1 MNNTSNNRLIQG
13 SATIGTHAEELVDY
27 SAYAEPTA
35 TDKLA
40 ELSNLATKLAE
51 AETVVVTK
59 ERELAAAQEVV
70 RELSEKTIPEMM
82 DALEMKEFTTR
93 GGLSISI
100 KEAIRAS
107 IPEARKSEAIIWL
120 DTNGYG
126 SLVKRKF
133 VVAFGKDE
141 ERWADKFAR
150 DLAQRKR
157 QLKVDQDKS
166 VHPKTLASFVKEQ
179 LENGAYVPEAL
190 FGVFRQRYAKIEVK
204 R

>member
-1 MNNTSNNRLIQG
+1 MHKRLCKTLTIMNNETT
-13 SATIGTHAEELVDY
+13 ADY
-27 SAYAEPTA
+27 SEYNEPTS

-40 ELSNLATKLAE
+40 ELSALATKLAE

-70 RELSEKTIPEMM
+70 REMSEKTIPEAM
-82 DALEMKEFTTR
+82 DALEMSTFTTR

-107 IPEARKSEAIIWL
+107 IKDEVKDRAIIWL
-120 DTNGYG
+120 DDHGYG
-126 SLVKRKF
+126 ALVKRKF
-133 VVAFGKDE
+133 TVAFGRDE
-141 ERWADKFAR
+141 EKWADKFAR

-179 LENGAYVPEAL
+179 LEAGAEVPLDL

-204 R
+204 K